1 MSWWRESSK
10 DGNDRNNGALILKR
24 CRRCKVSLPRTS
36 LLSVGEHVLSVIA
49 TADLAMHGAKR
60 VTSEGA
66 LAQLFWSER

>member
-10 DGNDRNNGALILKR
+10 DGNDRNNGALIFSVVAVV
-24 CRRCKVSLPRTS
+24 KVSLPRTS